1 MGRIFRPREK
11 SGIQQVHIA
20 THRCF
25 DLRKTLIIVG
35 AVLVCVASVRTFFYL
50 QYRQHLPRT
59 ELVIDGVTR
68 EYYLFLPSKES
79 SAPSGLIVTLQGGGA
94 DAGWRF
100 PSQYQWEAIAEKEN
114 MIIALPSGHIYGD
127 NEGAW
132 VLNTDATSMQ
142 DINFFNE
149 MISDISVR
157 HFVDTSRVY
166 AVGYSLG
173 SMFAYEL
180 ACHMSE
186 SFAAIASFAGTM
198 PVNIKSCEQAR
209 NVPIM
214 HVHGFED
221 PIIAYSNSWEWK
233 AWDSVGAMRGI
244 PSLVDYWSE
253 KYDCQS
259 KVETIRED
267 VSQFVYSDCAQDA
280 RVEHYRLERGTH
292 DWPETLLGQPTSEAM
307 WSFLNHYTLAGK

>member
-1 MGRIFRPREK
+1 LK
-11 SGIQQVHIA
+11 
-20 THRCF
+20 
-25 DLRKTLIIVG
+25 KKLIIVFG
-35 AVLVCVASVRTFFYL
+35 VFVFLVGCVALYL
-50 QYRQHLPRT
+50 LPYRHHLPKT

-68 EYYLFLPSKES
+68 EYYLFVPSDEAS
-79 SAPSGLIVTLQGGGA
+79 SPSGLIITLQGGDA

-100 PSQYQWEAIAEKEN
+100 PGQDEWEAIAEKEN
-114 MIIALPSGHIYGD
+114 MIIALPSGYTYGD

-132 VLNTDATSMQ
+132 VLNTDATAMQ
-142 DINFFNE
+142 DINFFNQ

-157 HFVDTSRVY
+157 HWVDTSRVY

-186 SFAAIASFAGTM
+186 SFAAIASVAGTM
-198 PVNIKSCEQAR
+198 PLNVKLCEQSR

-214 HVHGFED
+214 HVHGVED
-221 PIIAYSNSWEWK
+221 PIIAYGNSWEWK
-233 AWDSVGAMRGI
+233 AWDSVGAMRDI

-259 KVETIRED
+259 KVETIGQ
-267 VSQFVYSDCAQDA
+267 VISHFAYSDCAQDA
-280 RVEHYRLERGTH
+280 RVEHYRLERGAH
-292 DWPETLLGQPTSEAM
+292 DWPETLLGQPTSEVM
-307 WSFLNHYTLAGK
+307 WSFFNHYNLPGKKLRPNSAN